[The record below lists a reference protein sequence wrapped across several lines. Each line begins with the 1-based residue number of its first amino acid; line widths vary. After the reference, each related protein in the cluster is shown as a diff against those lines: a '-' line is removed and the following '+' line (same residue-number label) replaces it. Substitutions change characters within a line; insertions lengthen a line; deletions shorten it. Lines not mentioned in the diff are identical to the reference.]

1 MDGRMKIFLS
11 IWSIRTES
19 LIVAGNNVK
28 NPKVRLKTSLGMF
41 NSPDAQTKGEYMKIY
56 SVVTDGG
63 LIHFDNEDAA
73 IAFCVRNGMLD
84 YCIEHNELYSSSDKA
99 SRDCLKLK
107 WLEHMNELYR

>member
-41 NSPDAQTKGEYMKIY
+41 NSPDAQTKGGN
-56 SVVTDGG
+56 GG
-63 LIHFDNEDAA
+63 
-73 IAFCVRNGMLD
+73 G
-84 YCIEHNELYSSSDKA
+84 
-99 SRDCLKLK
+99 
-107 WLEHMNELYR
+107 